1 MKRSILSI
9 FLTVLLISLFTNVY
23 SQVLELQFSSPI
35 HSIVEEYIK
44 KGIKYANENSFELV
58 IIKIDTPG
66 GLDSSMR
73 SIIKSI
79 IDSKVPVC
87 TYVYPSGGRSAS
99 AGFFILMAS
108 HISAMAPG
116 TTTGA
121 AHPVMISFTGK
132 DETKKES
139 PMSDKVLNDAV
150 SYIKN
155 LAEKRKRN
163 TEMAVKAVKESLS
176 YTDKEALEK
185 GLIDFVAEDSAELLK
200 KVDGFKIH
208 KLSGKSFV
216 LKLRNKTIVKFPM
229 NWREKFLSTI
239 ANPQLAYLF
248 MILGMLGLYFEFAH
262 PGAVV
267 PGVLGAI
274 FLLLASLSFQILPI
288 NYTGLFLILLG
299 IILFIAE
306 VKVQGFGILGIGGIV
321 SFVLGSIILIDTPV
335 PELSL
340 KFSFIFPVSLFFA
353 LLFALIIWLVAKTHR
368 TKVKTGEEGIIGERG
383 RAVEDFSD
391 GKGRVFVHGEWWN
404 AKSEDEISKD
414 DEVVVLK
421 KEGMTLVVKKAED
434 EK

>member
-1 MKRSILSI
+1 MKRFIQI
-9 FLTVLLISLFTNVY
+9 FLLTVILISPLRGIY

-44 KGIKYANENSFELV
+44 KGIKYANDNSFELI

-79 IDSKVPVC
+79 IDSEVPVC
-87 TYVYPSGGRSAS
+87 MYVYPSGGRAAS

-163 TEMAVKAVKESLS
+163 IELAVKAVKESLS
-176 YTDKEALEK
+176 YTDKEALES
-185 GLIDFVAEDSAELLK
+185 GLIDFVSENSFELLK
-200 KVDGFKIH
+200 KVDGFEIH
-208 KLSGKSFV
+208 KLSGESYV
-216 LKLRNKTIVKFPM
+216 LKLKNKTIVKFPM

-353 LLFALIIWLVAKTHR
+353 LLFALIVWLVAKTHR

-383 RAVEDFSD
+383 KAVEDFSE

-404 AKSEDEISKD
+404 AKSEEDISKD
-414 DEVVVLK
+414 DEVIVLK
-421 KEGMTLVVKKAED
+421 KEGMMLVVKKVED
-434 EK
+434 E